1 MNLTICFTKT
11 PVGFMD
17 LSMNPQ
23 ETGMTFSKLNIFL
36 ISKIKNRIR
45 EPMLCC
51 SFHIVLLTSPGFY
64 VLTRSRLPLM
74 VTFGYKELPQVHSDI
89 WSNLSDRGT
98 FSSDDQDVVYWT
110 LCWFLTFVSTKAQK
124 G

>member
-11 PVGFMD
+11 PVEFMD

-23 ETGMTFSKLNIFL
+23 ETGMTFFKFNIFL
-36 ISKIKNRIR
+36 ISKIKNWIR

-51 SFHIVLLTSPGFY
+51 SFHIILLTSPGFY
-64 VLTRSRLPLM
+64 VLTKSRLPLM
-74 VTFGYKELPQVHSDI
+74 VIFGYKELPQIHPEI
-89 WSNLSDRGT
+89 WSNLSVWGT
-98 FSSDDQDVVYWT
+98 FSSNDQDVVFRT
-110 LCWFLTFVSTKAQK
+110 LCYLLTFVSNKAQK